1 MKHQSICEILNKS
14 VRSNIKYIVLR
25 QSNIVKLFVIKL
37 VWICYRWPCKWWF
50 EILSS
55 YQMFCQESRN
65 VIPSC
70 VNIRLQARL
79 MPTEL
84 TPISMNRQQTIGSIK
99 KLRFYK
105 TFWYWYKWT
114 KREQTF
120 PTTKFLVVI
129 WWRFWNKFWE
139 SSKQGVSLES
149 LLQLTWDHNPSK
161 SSLSINLWIC
171 VIMGFKKLYYR
182 TWHSRWIRGP
192 GEGPMSWAMSSKDQ
206 RKRRS
211 WSWEPKYM
219 AFGIIRFVFW

>member
-1 MKHQSICEILNKS
+1 MIWDLELLSDVLSRKQKCNSKLCQHKIAGPSYADGINTNINEQTTDNRKH
-14 VRSNIKYIVLR
+14 
-25 QSNIVKLFVIKL
+25 
-37 VWICYRWPCKWWF
+37 
-50 EILSS
+50 
-55 YQMFCQESRN
+55 
-65 VIPSC
+65 
-70 VNIRLQARL
+70 
-79 MPTEL
+79 
-84 TPISMNRQQTIGSIK
+84 K

-129 WWRFWNKFWE
+129 LKTSFEKAQSKE
-139 SSKQGVSLES
+139 SAWKAYC
-149 LLQLTWDHNPSK
+149 
-161 SSLSINLWIC
+161 SSLGTTIRPSLVCRSIFEFVWLW
-171 VIMGFKKLYYR
+171 VSKNYR

>member
-1 MKHQSICEILNKS
+1 MIWDLELLSDVLSRKQKCDSKLCQHKIAGPSYADGINT
-14 VRSNIKYIVLR
+14 NI
-25 QSNIVKLFVIKL
+25 N
-37 VWICYRWPCKWWF
+37 
-50 EILSS
+50 E
-55 YQMFCQESRN
+55 
-65 VIPSC
+65 
-70 VNIRLQARL
+70 
-79 MPTEL
+79 
-84 TPISMNRQQTIGSIK
+84 QTDK
-99 KLRFYK
+99 KVYK

-114 KREQTF
+114 KREQIF

-171 VIMGFKKLYYR
+171 VIMSFKKSYYR